1 MKTLS
6 FKLLQKKTAV
16 ILFTLLVIINVK
28 AQQTPDFQYTFDGQ
42 VKWMLLTHTGTVLAS
57 TGEALVGIKPN
68 TNDFLFKFES
78 LKKVK
83 EENLEPIPN
92 TPYLIVVP
100 KGMLNQGHIS
110 VIDLIKGKIVFD
122 SKKEKWQ
129 GGVTSRH
136 VIQPN
141 MMLVVNGMHK
151 EKGLGQFKQGVGLYD
166 LKTGELVRIFE
177 RKSSNPM
184 TGRPDI
190 MGDNIIIP
198 GVKNIEC
205 YSISTGTVKWS
216 TDIKNATS
224 IMTNDITK
232 EVYAFRTKGTNTVVY
247 KVNATSGSLLWAEG
261 NKLKGA
267 INNIKFTDHGLA
279 IVTNILG
286 SGKKGLVGKI
296 ANKAKGSG
304 TSKVYLLDLNSG
316 ADMWEKSPKTKGII
330 NHFYIEDDGII
341 FGVAS
346 GGINKLAFDGT
357 PLWKKP
363 HKTGPSIQVL
373 ATVPK
378 GLLYISETDT
388 DILDI
393 NTGESVFGKA
403 LKYKRSKAVTST
415 YDSNRDRF
423 LLSCKDG
430 VYEIDGNNGEYNLIN
445 GDIKFEGKEAPT
457 GIHVRDNG
465 ILLSSDQN
473 LQMLNFNGDKGW
485 EIYHRP
491 PGKSAVGAIFMGAL
505 AIAATTVAVSES
517 ATAGYMK
524 GSGVPSYNSTVRQ
537 HETNAANAA
546 AIGDAAFTEMAK
558 RFKAT
563 KATENASF
571 ILTKIDG
578 GVGLIKVDK
587 DSGET
592 LDEILVKDKKPMYEI
607 DDVEGILYFKSK
619 GNTINAY
626 KLNK

>member
-1 MKTLS
+1 M
-6 FKLLQKKTAV
+6 
-16 ILFTLLVIINVK
+16 N
-28 AQQTPDFQYTFDGQ
+28 AQQTPDQQYSFDGQ

-68 TNDFLFKFES
+68 TNEFLFKFES
-78 LKKVK
+78 LKRVK
-83 EENLEPIPN
+83 EENLEPIPG

-100 KGMLNQGHIS
+100 KGMMNQGHIS
-110 VIDLIKGKIVFD
+110 VVDLIKGKIIFD
-122 SKKEKWQ
+122 SKKEDWQ

-136 VIQPN
+136 IIQPN

-151 EKGLGQFKQGVGLYD
+151 EEGLGQYKLGVGLYD

-177 RKSSNPM
+177 RKASNPM
-184 TGRPDI
+184 VGRPDI

-198 GVKNIEC
+198 GVKNIES
-205 YSISTGTVKWS
+205 YSISSGTVNWTS
-216 TDIKNATS
+216 DVKNATS
-224 IMTNDITK
+224 ILSNEVTK

-247 KVNATSGSLLWAEG
+247 KVDANSGNSIWPEG
-261 NKLKGA
+261 NKLKGV
-267 INNIKFTDHGLA
+267 INNVKFTDHGLA
-279 IVTNILG
+279 IVTNVLS

-304 TSKVYLLDLNSG
+304 TSKVYLLDFKNGQDLW
-316 ADMWEKSPKTKGII
+316 DKSPKTKGII
-330 NHFYIEDDGII
+330 NHFYIEEDGII

-357 PLWKKP
+357 PLWNKP
-363 HKTGPSIQVL
+363 HKTGPTIQVL

-388 DILDI
+388 DVLDM
-393 NTGESVFGKA
+393 NTGESIFGKA

-445 GDIKFEGKEAPT
+445 SDIKFDGKEVPT
-457 GIHVRDNG
+457 GIQVRDNG
-465 ILLSSDQN
+465 ILLTSSQN
-473 LQMLNFNGDKGW
+473 LAMLDFQGGDKW
-485 EIYHRP
+485 NVYHRA
-491 PGKSAVGAIFMGAL
+491 PGKSAVGSIFMGAL
-505 AIAATTVAVSES
+505 ALAATTVAVSES

-524 GSGVPSYNSTVRQ
+524 GSGVPSYNSTVQQ
-537 HETNAANAA
+537 HETNADNAA
-546 AIGDAAFTEMAK
+546 AIGDAAFSEMVK

-578 GVGLIKVDK
+578 GVGLVKVDK

-592 LDEILVKDKKPMYEI
+592 LDEILIKDKDPMYEVDEI
-607 DDVEGILYFKSK
+607 EGILYFKAK

>member
-1 MKTLS
+1 MKS
-6 FKLLQKKTAV
+6 IKTYF
-16 ILFTLLVIINVK
+16 LFLLVIVSSIEMN
-28 AQQTPDFQYTFDGQ
+28 AQETPDHQYSFDGQ

-68 TNDFLFKFES
+68 TNEFLFKFES
-78 LKKVK
+78 LKRVK
-83 EENLEPIPN
+83 EENLEPIPG

-110 VIDLIKGKIVFD
+110 VVDLVKGKIVFD
-122 SKKEKWQ
+122 SKKEDWQ
-129 GGVTSRH
+129 GGVGSRH
-136 VIQPN
+136 IIQPN

-151 EKGLGQFKQGVGLYD
+151 EEGLGQYKQGVGLYD

-177 RKSSNPM
+177 RKASNPM
-184 TGRPDI
+184 VGRPGI

-205 YSISTGTVKWS
+205 YSISSGATKWTS
-216 TDIKNATS
+216 DVKNATS
-224 IMTNDITK
+224 ILSNEETK
-232 EVYAFRTKGTNTVVY
+232 EVYAFRTKGSNTVVY
-247 KVNATSGSLLWAEG
+247 KVDADSGNSIWLEG
-261 NKLKGA
+261 NKLKGV
-267 INNIKFTDHGLA
+267 INNVKFTDHGLA
-279 IVTNILG
+279 IVTNVLS

-304 TSKVYLLDLNSG
+304 TSKVYLLDFKNGQDLW
-316 ADMWEKSPKTKGII
+316 DKSPKTKGII
-330 NHFYIEDDGII
+330 NHFYIENDGII

-357 PLWKKP
+357 PVWKKP
-363 HKTGPSIQVL
+363 HKTGPAIQVL

-445 GDIKFEGKEAPT
+445 SDIKFDGKEVPT
-457 GIHVRDNG
+457 GIQVRDNG
-465 ILLSSDQN
+465 ILLTSSQN
-473 LQMLNFNGDKGW
+473 LAMIGFQGENKWNV
-485 EIYHRP
+485 YHRA

-505 AIAATTVAVSES
+505 ALAATAVTVSES
-517 ATAGYMK
+517 ASAGYMK

-537 HETNAANAA
+537 HETNADNAA
-546 AIGDAAFTEMAK
+546 VIGDAAFKELTK

-571 ILTKIDG
+571 ILTKVDG
-578 GVGLIKVDK
+578 GVGLVKIDK

-592 LDEILVKDKKPMYEI
+592 LDEILIKDKNPMYEV
-607 DDVEGILYFKSK
+607 DDIEGLLYFKSK